1 MVDRTV
7 KVELVAQVSGYVAG
21 METAA
26 KKTRE
31 VSAASQTLSERVVK
45 NRQSF
50 EDVGRPLLVFGALA
64 AAAVGIAIKKFA
76 DFDQAMSNVAAVT
89 EATADEMNNLRDAA
103 LEAGGRTVFTAS
115 EAAGAL
121 EELGKAGFDA
131 AGSIAALDG
140 TLALA
145 AAGQLEVARSA
156 EIVATTVKQ
165 YGLEFSDAAHVSD
178 VFAAA
183 AGKALGSVED
193 IAQAMKFVGPV
204 AASMGV
210 SLEETAGA
218 LALFADQGVLGE
230 QAGTALR
237 GVISSLVSPSK
248 EAAAELNQL
257 GIDLFDD
264 KEQFIGIAGAA
275 GELSDAFSDSSEEAR
290 SFSLGIIFGNQQ
302 LTAARILFDGG
313 ADAVA
318 KYTAEV
324 NDAGY
329 AAKISAERLDNLK
342 GDVEKLS
349 GALDTLLI
357 RSGSGANDVLRSL
370 TQTLTFLVDLAGE
383 MPAPVL
389 AAGLAVGTVAAAI
402 ALAGGS
408 ALIAI
413 PKIAAFNVAMAKT
426 TIGAKGAAVA
436 IGTVGGAIGL
446 ATLVIGAFIEKQAK
460 LDAVGDALVDSLDKT
475 TGAFTD
481 YSREIVAK
489 QLQESGAAK
498 TAEQFGISLDT
509 LTDAALG
516 NADALEVYNEKIG
529 NINTAGAG
537 GAGGVREL
545 QTGFEALRTEV
556 ESAPGELAEMQ
567 AATEDSADAYQNAAE
582 QVASLQSE
590 LNSLIDTINKA
601 NGIGQDAVSTNAA
614 YQAALESSAQ
624 AVGDFAAANGLSVS
638 NIDEST
644 AAGAKNAAMFADLAE
659 KSQNAA
665 KAQFELDGNADNYI
679 ATLESGRQVLYDQIL
694 GLTGSADAAQAFADK
709 VYAIPSQREVDIL
722 VDEAEASRR
731 LTNFFT
737 LWNGRVIRMS
747 VQTNGTSRTPG
758 FASGGY
764 TGDGPKFQ
772 PAGIVHAG
780 EWVST
785 QETVAK
791 PGNRAALAYM
801 QSGGEIRGYAGGGY
815 VTQPAVTAAPPIRIV
830 LQSKGGIDL
839 LKYIDATVEGYGG
852 ATAVDVNAGGLA

>member
-7 KVELVAQVSGYVAG
+7 KVSLVAQVSGYVAG

-26 KKTRE
+26 RKTRE
-31 VSAASQTLSERVVK
+31 LGTEAERLAAK
-45 NRQSF
+45 RQAF
-50 EDVGRPLLVFGALA
+50 EDLGRPLLAFGAIA

-89 EATADEMNNLRDAA
+89 NATVDEMNDLRAAA
-103 LEAGGRTVFTAS
+103 LDAGGRTVFTAT

-131 AGSIAALDG
+131 AESIAALDG

-156 EIVATTVKQ
+156 EIVATTIKQ
-165 YGLEFSDAAHVSD
+165 YGLEFSEASHVSD

-193 IAQAMKFVGPV
+193 IAQALKFVGPV

-230 QAGTALR
+230 QAGTSLR
-237 GVISSLVSPSK
+237 GVLSSLTSPSK
-248 EAAAELNQL
+248 EAQAEINRLNISLYDTATGGFAGLENVAGQL
-257 GIDLFDD
+257 DGALTNLTD
-264 KEQFIGIAGAA
+264 KER
-275 GELSDAFSDSSEEAR
+275 D
-290 SFSLGIIFGNQQ
+290 FSLGLIFGNQQ
-302 LTAARILFDGG
+302 VTAARIIFQGG
-313 ADAVA
+313 AAAIA

-329 AAKISAERLDNLK
+329 AAKVSAERLDNLK

-349 GALDTLLI
+349 GAFDTLLI
-357 RSGSGANDVLRSL
+357 QSGSGANDVLRTL
-370 TQTLTFLVDLAGE
+370 TQTLTFLVDAASGLPTP
-383 MPAPVL
+383 ML

-402 ALAGGS
+402 ALTGGA
-408 ALIAI
+408 ALIAV
-413 PKIAAFNVAMAKT
+413 PRVAAFRAALAT
-426 TIGAKGAAVA
+426 TAIGAKGAAVA

-446 ATLVIGAFIEKQAK
+446 ATLVIGAFIEKQAQ
-460 LDAVGDALVDSLDKT
+460 LDAVGDALVDSLDKS

-489 QLQESGAAK
+489 QLQETGAAK

-516 NADALEVYNEKIG
+516 NADALALYNEKIG

-537 GAGGVREL
+537 GAGGIREL
-545 QTGFEALRTEV
+545 QAGFEGLRAEV
-556 ESAPGELAEMQ
+556 EGAPDDLAEMQ
-567 AATEDSADAYQNAAE
+567 AATEGSADAYQNAAE

-590 LNSLIDTINKA
+590 LNSLIETINKA

-624 AVGDFAAANGLSVS
+624 AVADFAAANGLSVS

-679 ATLESGRQVLYDQIL
+679 ATLESGRQALYDQIL
-694 GLTGSADAAQAFADK
+694 GLTGSADAAQELADK
-709 VYAIPSQREVDIL
+709 VYAIPSQREIDIL
-722 VDEAEASRR
+722 VDESEATRR
-731 LTNFFT
+731 LSNFFT

-758 FASGGY
+758 FATGGY
-764 TGDGPKFQ
+764 TGDGPKYQ

-801 QSGGEIRGYAGGGY
+801 QSGGEVRGYAGGGY
-815 VTQPAVTAAPPIRIV
+815 VAAPTSQMPATTTIEWNLSGVDPVTVSELISQK
-830 LQSKGGIDL
+830 LQTKL
-839 LKYIDATVEGYGG
+839 VTLR
-852 ATAVDVNAGGLA
+852 